1 MIIRGR
7 VFEQSKEGLVPV
19 EGADVVISGMWRT
32 LPEVVSKKAS
42 SPDLIHLHP
51 PLYHDRKTSTP
62 CQLGEL
68 NPVMRDRKILLNQAL
83 RGTKRLHLSNAA
95 KLKTKDVVRID
106 GNRPE
111 WTEILAVV
119 SIETPAST
127 KLPSWV
133 TIGWP
138 LIWDHPAE
146 AMVECLKPKWSGATH
161 AVSLEG
167 HKGESCVFVDSTK
180 EFVTDAYVKIGD
192 GSGGVPAEYHRLA
205 LFSTKSTKGGM
216 YQFPLLQRVVRLTMT
231 AQKSGNKSK
240 EQTWQPDYSLPVNQV
255 DIVLKSS

>member
-1 MIIRGR
+1 M
-7 VFEQSKEGLVPV
+7 
-19 EGADVVISGMWRT
+19 VISSMWRT
-32 LPEVVSKKAS
+32 LREVVSKKAS
-42 SPDLIHLHP
+42 SPDLMHLHP
-51 PLYHDRKTSTP
+51 PLYHDRNTSTL

-68 NPVMRDRKILLNQAL
+68 NPVMQDRKILLNQAL
-83 RGTKRLHLSNAA
+83 RGTKRLHLSNAT

-111 WTEILAVV
+111 LTEILAVL

-133 TIGWP
+133 TIDWP
-138 LIWDHPAE
+138 LIWDHPVE
-146 AMVECLKPKWSGATH
+146 AMVECLEPKWTGAAN

-192 GSGGVPAEYHRLA
+192 GSGGVPAEYHRVA
-205 LFSTKSTKGGM
+205 LFRTKSTQGGI
-216 YQFPLLQRVVRLTMT
+216 YQLPLLQRVARLTIT
-231 AQKSGNKSK
+231 VNKGGNKSK
-240 EQTWQPDYSLPVNQV
+240 DQTWQPDYSLPVNQV